1 LSIKFR
7 NEKFKCK
14 TKARNSSSLKYL
26 KAVISILNCFSIIY
40 NQDLKTFVEIYN
52 DNNKRGKVMHDIQI
66 RFNQEILII
75 WCMIRQV
82 RVENFR
88 EQIAPN
94 NKLSGKNSTEGGI
107 FLPRSSSSDS
117 LRVVYQAE
125 KTHSFFPS
133 SPLPIH
139 Y

>member
-1 LSIKFR
+1 
-7 NEKFKCK
+7 
-14 TKARNSSSLKYL
+14 
-26 KAVISILNCFSIIY
+26 
-40 NQDLKTFVEIYN
+40 
-52 DNNKRGKVMHDIQI
+52 
-66 RFNQEILII
+66 
-75 WCMIRQV
+75 MIRQV

-117 LRVVYQAE
+117 LRIVYQAE